1 MNRIAAALLTG
12 LLAAS
17 GALLAHASQDPPL
30 QLAQANTE
38 ALSEGEVR
46 KVDKAQGKVTLRH
59 GPIANLDMPPMTM
72 VFQAKD
78 PAVLD
83 QLRVG
88 EKVRFRAEKEGST
101 YVVTRVEKAP

>member
-17 GALLAHASQDPPL
+17 GALLAYGSRDPPL

-59 GPIANLDMPPMTM
+59 GSIANLDMPPMTM

-83 QLRVG
+83 QLKVG